1 MTDNSFNHLKL
12 IPFDRYLVRPKMLGG
27 ESLRGFVYRFY
38 NANGVKAPKEIW
50 PLINNLSTT
59 EMATRSTKEELQY
72 LIGTYSNLSQFDFFN
87 QYLLLKKRNDL
98 RSNYLAQHRFCPTC
112 VNEKSNH
119 YALWDLPMFTACPI
133 HGCRLVY
140 FCEQCKLPFYWST
153 LNVDW
158 QCQCKFN
165 LKEST
170 SQPASESEI
179 YISKVILNAI
189 DIPKASLYLEYMD
202 EKNSNKYTLSQWFDT
217 LKWASKFREILKL
230 LGNHKLAKLTQHSIS
245 LGELDST
252 DFKFLLKSPSLKH
265 IRKLLKRLSNENK
278 QFVCHIRGFNNFN
291 VICTECICLTEHDN
305 PFTRH
310 LIPIFQIVIKEYLNQ
325 LEREL
330 TVYLNTPNLTISKPF
345 TLHQFFEWWKKVMHL
360 TAKFKIAPKNNET
373 KILNFRGFIDE
384 AREAIFINLIR
395 DSQLN
400 GSVLI
405 YANIFREWGFPESLK
420 NPNGSENI
428 LNTLDNYL
436 KKLDVYELLVLNYL
450 VELADQSIK
459 ENSVV

>member
-38 NANGVKAPKEIW
+38 NANGVKAPREIW
-50 PLINNLSTT
+50 PLINNLSKT
-59 EMATRSTKEELQY
+59 EMATWSTKEELQY
-72 LIGTYSNLSQFDFFN
+72 LIGTYSNLSEFDFFN

-98 RSNYLAQHRFCPTC
+98 RSNYLAQYRFCPTC
-112 VNEKSNH
+112 VNEKSIH

-165 LKEST
+165 LKESS

-265 IRKLLKRLSNENK
+265 IRKLLKRLSNKNK
-278 QFVCHIRGFNNFN
+278 QFVCHIRGFNNLN
-291 VICTECICLTEHDN
+291 VICTECKCVTEHDH
-305 PFTRH
+305 PFIRH
-310 LIPIFQIVIKEYLNQ
+310 LTPIFKISINEYLIQ
-325 LEREL
+325 LQHEL
-330 TVYLNTPNLTISKPF
+330 TGYLNTPNVTISKPF
-345 TLHQFFEWWKKVMHL
+345 SLHKFYEWWKQVMHL
-360 TAKFKIAPKNNET
+360 TAKFTDVPKNNEL
-373 KILNFRGFIDE
+373 KILYFRGGIYD
-384 AREAIFINLIR
+384 AIEAIFRRLIR
-395 DSQLN
+395 ASQLN
-400 GSVLI
+400 GSALI
-405 YANIFREWGFPESLK
+405 YANIFRSWDLPETLKTPYGF
-420 NPNGSENI
+420 ENI
-428 LNTLDNYL
+428 LSNLDNYL
-436 KKLDVYELLVLNYL
+436 RNLDVYELLVLNDL